1 MSNSSHTKFAGSKA
15 TLQTVT
21 EPQRIALS
29 AHRWASLHALC
40 SGNEVQAYHTHPRVT
55 VGF

>member
-1 MSNSSHTKFAGSKA
+1 
-15 TLQTVT
+15 VT
-21 EPQRIALS
+21 EPQRIELS

-55 VGF
+55 VGFWTRSFNPRD